1 MVAREARREL
11 HAPRRRRHQVHALL
25 ELLHERVGRA
35 VQKRHQLAAAGL
47 GHARRLALAARR
59 PLVDRDAGD
68 GEDVVARLR
77 RQRAPPRQELAQPSR
92 PGIVGAAARPRLP
105 NWSASSRRNS
115 ADFGSA
121 CTGSNGS
128 SRPRSAA
135 VRGMNWA
142 MPWARSPLL
151 VRGPTTSA
159 WKRLSCQITR
169 AKNSSGR
176 FCARAALSIMRQSD
190 SRTSTFPARA
200 GGGVA
205 GGASVVAD
213 GGVSVVAGGGV
224 SVAVDGGGAGVS
236 VRSLSPPA
244 TELGFTR
251 VRSLSAAEVGY
262 IRLRLRGLG

>member
-1 MVAREARREL
+1 
-11 HAPRRRRHQVHALL
+11 
-25 ELLHERVGRA
+25 
-35 VQKRHQLAAAGL
+35 
-47 GHARRLALAARR
+47 
-59 PLVDRDAGD
+59 
-68 GEDVVARLR
+68 
-77 RQRAPPRQELAQPSR
+77 
-92 PGIVGAAARPRLP
+92 
-105 NWSASSRRNS
+105 
-115 ADFGSA
+115 
-121 CTGSNGS
+121 
-128 SRPRSAA
+128 
-135 VRGMNWA
+135 MNWA
-142 MPWARSPLL
+142 MPWARSPLR

-169 AKNSSGR
+169 AKSSSGR
-176 FCARAALSIMRQSD
+176 FCARAALSIMRQRD

-200 GGGVA
+200 GGGGVA